1 MSIRRPA
8 VDMRVNGNRGVDIFC
23 TAKNPVTPIEE
34 EI

>member
-23 TAKNPVTPIEE
+23 TAKNACDTD
-34 EI
+34 